1 MARISIELPDEV
13 AARLTA
19 LAEARGISQDALVAE
34 LLGRDRLPQ
43 PDLEDEA
50 AMAAWVAEGEA
61 DAAAGRTF
69 SHEEVMAHLSDI
81 IERAQAR
88 RGD

>member
-13 AARLTA
+13 AARLAA
-19 LAEARGISQDALVAE
+19 LAEAPGISPDAVVAE
-34 LLGRDRLPQ
+34 LLGRDPLPQ

-61 DAAAGRTF
+61 DAAAGRTV
-69 SHEEVMAHLSDI
+69 SWDEAMAGVDAI
-81 IERAQAR
+81 IARARAAR
-88 RGD
+88 G